1 MSVTSE
7 ISVIFRYFVILFLT
21 FNVNLKTIMWVKVS
35 ILFGNVIS
43 LYISTSPKRKLRNNI
58 DVIDSNTLRAI
69 IKYVSRPKCA
79 SISIWISISISP
91 IFWVTNNRQRRY
103 RPTSTVDIVVTFA
116 RPAERVEVFNIFGCH
131 FEWFWATLS
140 DLAMYSVTWSIA
152 RFLCNSWVSCLG
164 N

>member
-1 MSVTSE
+1 M
-7 ISVIFRYFVILFLT
+7 
-21 FNVNLKTIMWVKVS
+21 S

-116 RPAERVEVFNIFGCH
+116 RPAERVEVFNIFALPNSSETCN
-131 FEWFWATLS
+131 
-140 DLAMYSVTWSIA
+140 A
-152 RFLCNSWVSCLG
+152 RFVFNFLRKINRRGHVIVQVKWKAVWETGVFRPCNISLFFENGKDTAIVTMEDE
-164 N
+164 